1 MADPGTAGTQS
12 DGSFEVTHRM
22 VLGLALPVT
31 LGFLTIPLLGVTDT
45 AVAGRLGD
53 PSALAG
59 LAIGAVLFDLIFG
72 SFNFL
77 RASTTALVAQ
87 AWGREDRAEQEAV
100 FWRALAT
107 AVVCGIIIILTA
119 GPLLTMGLWIM
130 APDAATASATTH
142 WFLIRALSVPA
153 GLANFAIFG
162 YLLGRAQARIGL
174 FLQILINAVN
184 IVLTVLLGLKLGY
197 GIEGIAWATVTAEV
211 IGAATGLLVVI
222 RPFLVRNP
230 LRIAGTF
237 AAAKLRALFVLN
249 ADILIRTF
257 VLIGAFFILT
267 RIGAGFG
274 PVTLAANAVLMN
286 FFMISGFWLDG
297 LANAAETIIGRSIG
311 AKFRPAFERGVWLTG
326 LWSAILAAL
335 LTLVFFAIGSPLI
348 DFLTTVPEVRA
359 SASEHLPWAALT
371 AVCGFLAFHMDGV
384 FIGAT
389 WSHAMR
395 NRMLMA
401 FAGYCLALAALVP
414 AFGNHGLW
422 ASLNI
427 FLALRGLLLLQR
439 LPGLRNG
446 LFGAR

>member
-1 MADPGTAGTQS
+1 MAAGARPGGA
-12 DGSFEVTHRM
+12 FAVTHRM
-22 VLGLALPVT
+22 VLGLALPMT
-31 LGFLTIPLLGVTDT
+31 LGFLTVPLLGITDT

-53 PSALAG
+53 PAMLAG

-107 AVVCGIIIILTA
+107 ALACGVVIVALSP
-119 GPLLTMGLWIM
+119 PLLDAGLLIM
-130 APDAATASATTH
+130 APGAETGAATAR
-142 WFLIRALSVPA
+142 WFLIRVFSVPA
-153 GLANFAIFG
+153 GLANFAILG
-162 YLLGRAQARIGL
+162 YLLGRGQARMGL
-174 FLQILINAVN
+174 FLQVLINSVN
-184 IVLTVLLGLKLGY
+184 IVLTILLGLTLGY
-197 GIEGIAWATVTAEV
+197 GIEGIAWATVTAEAV
-211 IGAATGLLVVI
+211 GAAVGLAVVL
-222 RPFLVRNP
+222 RLFRERNP
-230 LRIAGTF
+230 FRLPGTF
-237 AAAKLRALFVLN
+237 AAARLRALFALN

-286 FFMISGFWLDG
+286 FFMIAGFWLGG
-297 LANAAETIIGRSIG
+297 LANAAETIVGRAVG
-311 AKFRPAFERGVWLTG
+311 ARQPSAFARGVRLTG
-326 LWSAILAAL
+326 LWSAVLAGL
-335 LTLVFFAIGSPLI
+335 MTLMFLAVGHPLI

-359 SASEHLPWAALT
+359 AAYQHLPWAALT
-371 AVCGFLAFHMDGV
+371 ALSGFLAFHMDGV

-401 FAGYCLALAALVP
+401 FASYCLALALLVP
-414 AFGNHGLW
+414 PFGNHGLW
-422 ASLNI
+422 ASLNL
-427 FLALRGLLLLQR
+427 FLLLRGLLLLQR
-439 LPGLRNG
+439 LPGLRDG
-446 LFGAR
+446 MFGVG